1 MRFKQESKALTS
13 MEPLALTDIVINMFI
28 FFFITFSFLATFQKN
43 REGQVDVTLP
53 QAASAA
59 PAVQKTRLTV
69 SLKKDG
75 RVFLGDTATTIA
87 ALERRFEAE
96 KAQGAD
102 VTLVLRADGEVAHSR
117 VVQIMDLARTEGLT
131 RLAIATRQRAG

>member
-28 FFFITFSFLATFQKN
+28 FFFITFSFLATFQKT

-59 PAVQKTRLTV
+59 PAVPKTRLTV

-75 RVFLGDTATTIA
+75 QVFLGDTATTVV
-87 ALERRFEAE
+87 ALERRFKTE